1 MLGVSAASTRTA
13 LPAAQDTAAMVAPL
27 PALAVITAL
36 VLDSASGLIM
46 NNPTHKL
53 LRDGDMDKIIASHG
67 LDLSK
72 VMRRKNRGKSAM
84 QNLANLHLIF
94 IAFIR
99 QII

>member
-1 MLGVSAASTRTA
+1 
-13 LPAAQDTAAMVAPL
+13 MVAPL

-72 VMRRKNRGKSAM
+72 VMQRKNRG
-84 QNLANLHLIF
+84 
-94 IAFIR
+94 IAEACYPQKKKHTCQFA
-99 QII
+99 